1 MRITGR
7 AVTDKER
14 AMLTEMAKNKG
25 ADEVTI
31 GFMDF
36 YDGYNTH
43 WKMVARFIK
52 NGEIIDWCSFGK
64 EVR

>member
-7 AVTDKER
+7 AITDKER
-14 AMLTEMAKNKG
+14 AMLTEMANAKG

-43 WKMVARFIK
+43 WKTVARFIK
-52 NGEIIDWCSFGK
+52 NDRVIDWITF
-64 EVR
+64 